1 MQKAIGII
9 ILGLLWCNVG
19 FAEDIYLSCKG
30 GTSFIIQEHIFT
42 GDVLFQGTVGRTDLP
57 GGDWE
62 KLYKSL
68 IKIMKE
74 IPGHYICH
82 PGHGSSTTIDK
93 EMFEN
98 PFLL

>member
-1 MQKAIGII
+1 MEIPPFEI
-9 ILGLLWCNVG
+9 GLLLTPG
-19 FAEDIYLSCKG
+19 HTPG

-93 EMFEN
+93 ELIKKCSKTHFY
-98 PFLL
+98 FSY